1 MSYASPR
8 LAFFSNPVLRCNG
21 YPCGVAAG
29 QPKAANA
36 VAAMEVTA
44 RQVAAFRAPPKPT
57 PAPKAAPKPAPKKQT
72 QQTTRFRATFLR

>member
-1 MSYASPR
+1 MSYATPR

-36 VAAMEVTA
+36 VVAMAVTA
-44 RQVAAFRAPPKPT
+44 CQVAAFRVPPKPA
-57 PAPKAAPKPAPKKQT
+57 PAPNAAPKPAPKKQT
-72 QQTTRFRATFLR
+72 QRMLRFRATFLR